1 MTKKN
6 KKYKLKQLNTFN
18 NSYAQHGASVIKK
31 SLASWFA
38 PAGDAD
44 VDILDNLPR
53 LRARSRDLYMG
64 SPIACA
70 ALKSIRSNVIGAGLH
85 MNSTLNPVML
95 GLTPE
100 ETDKYEHDIEAEF
113 AIWTAHCDAKQQL
126 DFYTLQG
133 LAFLS
138 ALMSGDCFVALPYR
152 KNIRSP
158 YSLKLNIIEGDCV
171 CNPISLPNK
180 NIVEGVELDDAGAI
194 AAFWLCS
201 HHPHGY
207 WRGGNMKDLKWTRI
221 EPYGKRTGRRQ
232 FLHIFGDI
240 ERPGQR
246 RGVPLLA
253 PVIETLKQLT
263 RYTEAELIAA
273 VVAGMYTV
281 FIKSSAPAQ
290 MVGAMPVP
298 NGIAA
303 DPDRDLALGNGSVVG
318 LMEGESIE
326 TANPGRPNSNF
337 GAFCTNLYEI
347 LGSALELPREVFLKS
362 FDASY
367 SASRGALLEAWKA
380 FFMRREWFV
389 RSFCQPIYEEFL
401 LEACALGR
409 LNLPGFLEDP
419 RMRLLWS
426 SAIWTGPTQGQLD
439 PLKEAN
445 AAAVRVMNGFSTRTK
460 EASDLSGLKFD
471 DIALLRQREED
482 QLNFLH
488 DKKNIENEG

>member
-1 MTKKN
+1 MKK
-6 KKYKLKQLNTFN
+6 KKRLQAAKQEKIF

-31 SLASWFA
+31 SLAAWFA

-44 VDILDNLPR
+44 RDILDSLPR
-53 LRARSRDLYMG
+53 LRNRSRDLYMG

-70 ALKSIRSNVIGAGLH
+70 ALKSIRSNVIGSGLR
-85 MNSTLNPVML
+85 MNSNLNPTAL

-100 ETDKYEHDIEAEF
+100 EADAKEQEIEAEF
-113 AIWTAHCDAKQQL
+113 ALWAEFCDARKQL
-126 DFYTLQG
+126 DFYSLQG

-138 ALMSGDCFVALPYR
+138 ALLSGDCFVSLPYR
-152 KNIRSP
+152 KSVRSP
-158 YSLKLNIIEGDCV
+158 YALKLQLIEGDCI
-171 CNPISLPNK
+171 CNPLTGLSK
-180 NIVEGVELDDAGAI
+180 NILEGVELDNFGAI
-194 AAFWLCS
+194 AAYWLCS
-201 HHPHGY
+201 RHPAGLY
-207 WRGGNMKDLKWTRI
+207 RGGELPPLKWTRI
-221 EPYGKRTGRRQ
+221 EPYGRITGRRQ
-232 FLHIFGDI
+232 ILHVFGDI

-263 RYTEAELIAA
+263 RYTEAELVAA

-281 FIKSSAPAQ
+281 FIKSNTPGQ

-298 NGIAA
+298 GGVIS
-303 DPDRDLALGNGSVVG
+303 DPERDISLGNGSVVG
-318 LMEGESIE
+318 LLPDESIE
-326 TANPGRPNSNF
+326 TANPGRPNANF

-380 FFMRREWFV
+380 FFMRRNWFV
-389 RSFCQPIYEEFL
+389 RAFCQPIYEEFL
-401 LEACALGR
+401 AEAVALGR
-409 LNLPGFLEDP
+409 LNLPGFFEDQ
-419 RMRLLWS
+419 RKKLLWS

-445 AAAVRVMNGFSTRTK
+445 AAAVRVAQGFSTRTK

-471 DIALLRQREED
+471 DIAILRQREE
-482 QLNFLH
+482 QQMAAFT
-488 DKKNIENEG
+488 KEEQQQ